1 MTLYDRIYELCKEN
15 GIGLTT
21 LEANLGFGN
30 GSICGLKKPGTSP
43 TAARLQKIAAYFG
56 VTMDYLMTGSDSG
69 EGTVSNAYRIDK
81 QSIPALG
88 SIACGELKPA
98 AEESESCVLA
108 GTEIKAD
115 FCLIASGDSMINA
128 RINDGDIV
136 FICKQPIVDNGDIA
150 AVIVGA
156 ETEAKL
162 KRFFYYRD
170 KALLILRS
178 ENPAYEDLI
187 FQDEEISNVK
197 VIGKAIAFQSN
208 II

>member
-15 GIGLTT
+15 DIGLTT
-21 LEANLGFGN
+21 LEAKLGFGN

-69 EGTVSNAYRIDK
+69 EGTVPNAYRIDK
-81 QSIPALG
+81 QRIPILG
-88 SIACGELKPA
+88 SIACGEPKLA
-98 AEESESCVLA
+98 VEERESYVLA

-136 FICKQPIVDNGDIA
+136 FIRKQPIVDNGDIA
-150 AVIVGA
+150 AVVVG
-156 ETEAKL
+156 TEAEATL
-162 KRFFYYRD
+162 KRFFYYRE
-170 KALLILRS
+170 KALLILRP
-178 ENPAYEDLI
+178 ENPAYADLI
-187 FQDEEISNVK
+187 FQNEEINNVK
-197 VIGKAIAFQSN
+197 VIGKAIAFQSDV
-208 II
+208 I